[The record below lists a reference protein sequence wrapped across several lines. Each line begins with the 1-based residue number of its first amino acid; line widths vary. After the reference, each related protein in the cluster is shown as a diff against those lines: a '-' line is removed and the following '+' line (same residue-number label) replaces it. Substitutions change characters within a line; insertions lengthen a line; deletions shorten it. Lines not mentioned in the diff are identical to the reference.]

1 MACNASGANQ
11 IQSGNAG
18 ANKVE
23 AGDIVR
29 NDVLGGCGKC
39 VGAFHVAIAS
49 GVFFSELHDK
59 GPVAGYCGTGQETA
73 SARPPN
79 FPVLGDLF
87 Y

>member
-49 GVFFSELHDK
+49 GVFFLRI
-59 GPVAGYCGTGQETA
+59 T
-73 SARPPN
+73 
-79 FPVLGDLF
+79 
-87 Y
+87 